1 VIEFARGD
9 ERSSYY
15 FSLLPEGEMPSYR
28 NIHLGSWEQDK
39 KGWRYL
45 YQDAYLT
52 SWAMINDRWYL
63 FGMDGY
69 MKTGWQEYKGAW
81 YYLNPDNGVMMT
93 NCTIDGFQ
101 LDGSGMRV

>member
-1 VIEFARGD
+1 
-9 ERSSYY
+9 
-15 FSLLPEGEMPSYR
+15 
-28 NIHLGSWEQDK
+28 
-39 KGWRYL
+39 
-45 YQDAYLT
+45 
-52 SWAMINDRWYL
+52 MINDRWYL